1 MVTSFFALGAVLAV
15 LSTLS
20 LFAKNE
26 GIRGGGRVIGGGA
39 WLAIGAAAWLGQQNE
54 FTIIAGI
61 ALVICGLV
69 TLGSGARKF
78 ARRNQGQ

>member
-20 LFAKNE
+20 LLAKNE
-26 GIRGGGRVIGGGA
+26 GVRGGGRVIGGGA
-39 WLAIGAAAWLGQQNE
+39 WLAIGVAAWLGHQDPLAV
-54 FTIIAGI
+54 IGGI

-69 TLGSGARKF
+69 TLASGARKF
-78 ARRNQGQ
+78 MRRNTPQ

>member
-1 MVTSFFALGAVLAV
+1 MVIPFFALGAALAV

-39 WLAIGAAAWLGQQNE
+39 WLAIGVAAWLGQQSDL
-54 FTIIAGI
+54 TVIAGV

-78 ARRNQGQ
+78 LRRNQAQ